1 VHSHFVI
8 YPVFRNKSQ
17 QSCVFMEGDS
27 MPSWCA
33 GCCVDLGVMFAVLE
47 TDVLLVQL
55 AMEREEEDLSV
66 TMCLIRELKG

>member
-1 VHSHFVI
+1 
-8 YPVFRNKSQ
+8 
-17 QSCVFMEGDS
+17 